1 MIRPILI
8 VGFPLGESDKD
19 NILESLRSTLTKY
32 DVVGY
37 ESKSIETISVRV
49 LNEDLVLDDENLS
62 SVITGILKQ
71 YRIV

>member
-8 VGFPLGESDKD
+8 VGFPLGESEKD
-19 NILESLRSTLTKY
+19 VILESLRSTLTKY